1 MLDLMPKISEKY
13 RTNIEAWL
21 ENKLNKED
29 CEKYIYQIHF
39 SYTANNDGYISKK
52 TTHGVGHPTEDLLL
66 KDYKLLEQYGIGNK
80 QIVTEI
86 AEYDYSYRS
95 SQIKDIEW
103 LEKI

>member
-1 MLDLMPKISEKY
+1 MPKISEMY
-13 RTNIEAWL
+13 RTNIEAWM
-21 ENKLNKED
+21 ENKLSKED

-39 SYTANNDGYISKK
+39 SYTVNNDGYISKK

-66 KDYKLLEQYGIGNK
+66 KDYKLLEQSGIGNK